1 MVKKIRV
8 VDEVASDDSVEEQEF
23 DMNELAKSMDW
34 KLWEMLQ
41 IMQRMEKRFKNI
53 VVDDV
58 EDKQE
63 PVDVDPVDVDPVDA
77 LKTVAKAKKKV
88 KANIVDE

>member
-53 VVDDV
+53 VIDDV
-58 EDKQE
+58 EDEQ
-63 PVDVDPVDVDPVDA
+63 DPVDVNPDDA

>member
-34 KLWEMLQ
+34 KLWEILQ
-41 IMQRMEKRFKNI
+41 IMQRMEKRFKNV
-53 VVDDV
+53 VVDDT
-58 EDKQE
+58 ETTE
-63 PVDVDPVDVDPVDA
+63 DPVDVNPDDA
-77 LKTVAKAKKKV
+77 LKTVVKAKKKV
-88 KANIVDE
+88 KSNIVDE

>member
-58 EDKQE
+58 EDKQD
-63 PVDVDPVDVDPVDA
+63 PVDVDPVDVDPDDA

>member
-8 VDEVASDDSVEEQEF
+8 VDEVSSNDIPEEPEF

-34 KLWEMLQ
+34 KLWEILQ
-41 IMQRMEKRFKNI
+41 TMQRREKRFKAV
-53 VVDDV
+53 VVDDEV
-58 EDKQE
+58 EIE
-63 PVDVDPVDVDPVDA
+63 TVDVDPDDA

-88 KANIVDE
+88 TSSIVDE